1 MATSAG
7 ELIYTV
13 DMDTSKLISVNRQT
27 ANEISKTDKI
37 MRGFD
42 EAIQQAENS
51 MSHFAPTMT
60 GTAKAVKEA
69 GAQFQFMKGGMSGV
83 GFQLQDIAVQAQM
96 GTSAFVILGQQGSQ
110 IASLFGPGGAMVGA
124 FIAVGAALASVLA
137 PSLME
142 SKSSAELLEESLS
155 SLGKIMTTTGDDA
168 DVLTDRILKLA
179 KANQQAAKTEVALGI
194 TKAKDAIAAS
204 NDIIGEAITKADG
217 WTNATG
223 NMVAA
228 TSQIDD
234 LDAIMKR
241 FGITQEQA
249 LDGSIPAAFQ
259 SKISDLSTYVN
270 TLGSEFG
277 MTQTQALEFV
287 RAADEFSKTKSVETA
302 ENLSNVI
309 NKVNEANGYANRSL
323 VELGATIGENVRVM
337 QDAADKA
344 AVLESALD
352 NIEQAASRSEEAIKR
367 NTSAINSL
375 IESAKMEAAT
385 IGKSARE
392 RALYVAELAGATD
405 QEKELINVQYDSI
418 EAQERQIKAAK
429 DAQSAAKKAASDA
442 ANEQKRLQGQY
453 QSNENSLKKM
463 AQQLSI
469 AGLSTQGLA
478 RDAAQLAAVYSLGE
492 GATQTQIEQ
501 ARQLAGALY
510 DANQQMKEQKKIEDS
525 RKKVETDFEGVKR
538 SVIKTE
544 DVDAKY
550 KEDLAKLDAYYQQ
563 AGKLDEGYQATKSAL
578 ERQYREARQ
587 AAVIE
592 DFKAQS
598 EANEFL
604 MNSIDAF
611 GQASTNAISGLLS
624 GTMSATEAIQNF
636 ANVIMNQAIGALV
649 EIGLQYVKNQ
659 VVASSAF
666 AAEQA
671 MNATK
676 GAAMTAAVT
685 AQVGMQ
691 TALAAQAA
699 FAATAAIPIV
709 GPALAPAAAGAAA
722 ATAQALGTPAIAM
735 APLAGAREFGG
746 PVDAGKMYRV
756 GEGGAPEI
764 FQSGGKNFMIPG
776 DGGKVIPNDKI
787 GGGGFSQNVQVHNYS
802 GENVQTK
809 TSMDGKQLEVVI
821 GEVAKQISQRRGG
834 VGRALASST
843 ATKWKAQ

>member
-13 DMDTSKLISVNRQT
+13 DVD
-27 ANEISKTDKI
+27 
-37 MRGFD
+37 
-42 EAIQQAENS
+42 
-51 MSHFAPTMT
+51 
-60 GTAKAVKEA
+60 TAKAVTQARQAEKA
-69 GAQFQFMKGGMSGV
+69 VGALETEMNSAAAASAKLNTNLTATAKGVKQASGGAAAMSGV
-83 GFQLQDIAVQAQM
+83 FGQLGQQVQDVAVQFAM
-96 GTSAFVILGQQGSQ
+96 GTNQLIILGQQGPQ
-110 IASLFGPGGAMVGA
+110 IASIFGPTGAVVGA
-124 FIAVGAALASVLA
+124 FIAVASALLGMATASGTAGESIEELA
-137 PSLME
+137 
-142 SKSSAELLEESLS
+142 KKAD
-155 SLGKIMTTTGDDA
+155 SLGKSQLEDAINKANVELNDQQQVLIKTTEKVQRMEVAQKQSG
-168 DVLTDRILKLA
+168 LTAGVYAVKLA
-179 KANQQAAKTEVALGI
+179 EARAEQEAQSDVVNQLVANIERLTNAMYGNVDAAEASRKATQEIVSDLEFETRIMGLNEAQRAT
-194 TKAKDAIAAS
+194 AIAQRRAGVDAAS
-204 NDIIGEAITKADG
+204 AEGKAIE
-217 WTNATG
+217 N
-223 NMVAA
+223 AA
-228 TSQIDD
+228 T
-234 LDAIMKR
+234 AM
-241 FGITQEQA
+241 
-249 LDGSIPAAFQ
+249 
-259 SKISDLSTYVN
+259 
-270 TLGSEFG
+270 
-277 MTQTQALEFV
+277 
-287 RAADEFSKTKSVETA
+287 
-302 ENLSNVI
+302 
-309 NKVNEANGYANRSL
+309 VNESQRLSE
-323 VELGATIGENVRVM
+323 V
-337 QDAADKA
+337 DKQKR
-344 AVLESALD
+344 ES
-352 NIEQAASRSEEAIKR
+352 
-367 NTSAINSL
+367 
-375 IESAKMEAAT
+375 EAA
-385 IGKSARE
+385 AR
-392 RALYVAELAGATD
+392 
-405 QEKELINVQYDSI
+405 
-418 EAQERQIKAAK
+418 
-429 DAQSAAKKAASDA
+429 KAASQA
-442 ANEQKRLQGQY
+442 ESEQKRLNGQY

-563 AGKLDEGYQATKSAL
+563 AGALDANYQATKDGL

-587 AAVIE
+587 QAMVE
-592 DFKAQS
+592 DFAAQS

-604 MNSIDAF
+604 INSIDSL
-611 GQASTNAISGLLS
+611 GQASTSAISGLLS
-624 GTMSATEAIQNF
+624 GTMSVTEAMQNF
-636 ANVIMNQAIGALV
+636 ANVILNQAVGALV
-649 EIGLQYVKNQ
+649 EVGLQYVKNQ
-659 VVASSAF
+659 VISQSAF

-709 GPALAPAAAGAAA
+709 GPGLAPAAAGAAA

-776 DGGKVIPNDKI
+776 DGGKVIPNDQI
-787 GGGGFSQNVQVHNYS
+787 GGGSGFQQNVNIHNY
-802 GENVQTK
+802 GNENVQTQ
-809 TSMDGKQLEVVI
+809 TSMDGKQLDVII

-843 ATKWKAQ
+843 SMKWKAQ

>member
-13 DMDTSKLISVNRQT
+13 DMDTSRLISVNRQT

-42 EAIQQAENS
+42 DAIKQAENS
-51 MSHFAPTMT
+51 MSHFTPTMT

-83 GFQLQDIAVQAQM
+83 GFQLQDIAIQAQM

-110 IASLFGPGGAMVGA
+110 IASMFGPGGAMVGA
-124 FIAVGAALASVLA
+124 FIAVGAALAGVLA

-142 SKSSAELLEESLS
+142 SKSSSELLEESLS
-155 SLGKIMTTTGDDA
+155 ALGKIMTTTGEDT
-168 DVLTDRILKLA
+168 DVLTERIIKLA
-179 KANQQAAKTEVALGI
+179 RANQQAAKTEVALGI

-234 LDAIMKR
+234 LDAVMKR

-249 LDGSIPAAFQ
+249 LDGSIPAAYQ
-259 SKISDLSTYVN
+259 NKISDLTTYIG

-344 AVLESALD
+344 AVLEGALD
-352 NIEQAASRSEEAIKR
+352 NIEQASSRSEEAIKR
-367 NTSAINSL
+367 NASAINSL

-418 EAQERQIKAAK
+418 EAQERQIKAGK
-429 DAQSAAKKAASDA
+429 DAQSAAKKAAADA
-442 ANEQKRLQGQY
+442 ANEQKRLQSQY

-478 RDAAQLAAVYSLGE
+478 KEAAELAAVYSLGE
-492 GATQTQIEQ
+492 GATQTQIDQ
-501 ARQLAGALY
+501 AKQLAGALF
-510 DANQQMKEQKKIEDS
+510 DLNEQK
-525 RKKVETDFEGVKR
+525 R
-538 SVIKTE
+538 
-544 DVDAKY
+544 
-550 KEDLAKLDAYYQQ
+550 
-563 AGKLDEGYQATKSAL
+563 
-578 ERQYREARQ
+578 RQ
-587 AAVIE
+587 AEIE
-592 DFKAQS
+592 GKRK
-598 EANEFL
+598 EAGRF
-604 MNSIDAF
+604 
-611 GQASTNAISGLLS
+611 
-624 GTMSATEAIQNF
+624 
-636 ANVIMNQAIGALV
+636 V
-649 EIGLQYVKNQ
+649 E
-659 VVASSAF
+659 
-666 AAEQA
+666 
-671 MNATK
+671 
-676 GAAMTAAVT
+676 
-685 AQVGMQ
+685 
-691 TALAAQAA
+691 QAA
-699 FAATAAIPIV
+699 FDAASPLEQIDIEEQAKIAKLEEYRNLELISLQEFETTKNNIIKQAANERAAIELARNSMILSASSDFFGGMADLTGAFAGEQSGAYKALFAISKGFAIANAALQLQTAIANASALPW
-709 GPALAPAAAGAAA
+709 PANF
-722 ATAQALGTPAIAM
+722 PAIAK
-735 APLAGAREFGG
+735 AVALGGQIASNIAGVNYGGAREFGG

-756 GEGGAPEI
+756 GEGGKPEI

-776 DGGKVIPNDKI
+776 DGGKVIPNDQI
-787 GGGGFSQNVQVHNYS
+787 SGGSGFQQNVNIHNY
-802 GENVQTK
+802 GNENVQTQ
-809 TSMDGKQLEVVI
+809 TSMDGKQLDVII

>member
-51 MSHFAPTMT
+51 MSHFTPTMT

-83 GFQLQDIAVQAQM
+83 GFQLQDIAIQAQM

-110 IASLFGPGGAMVGA
+110 IASMFGPGGAMVGA
-124 FIAVGAALASVLA
+124 FIAVGAALAGVLA

-142 SKSSAELLEESLS
+142 SISSAELLEESLS
-155 SLGKIMTTTGDDA
+155 ALGKIMTTTGDDA
-168 DVLTDRILKLA
+168 DVLTERIIKLA

-259 SKISDLSTYVN
+259 NEISDLTAYIG

-277 MTQTQALEFV
+277 MTQAQALEFV

-344 AVLESALD
+344 AVLEGALD

-367 NTSAINSL
+367 NASAINSL

-429 DAQSAAKKAASDA
+429 DAQSAAKKAASEA

-478 RDAAQLAAVYSLGE
+478 KEAAELAAVYSLGE

-501 ARQLAGALY
+501 AKQLAGALF
-510 DANQQMKEQKKIEDS
+510 DLNEQKRRQAEIKGKRKEAGRFVEQAAFDAASPLEQIDIEE
-525 RKKVETDFEGVKR
+525 K
-538 SVIKTE
+538 
-544 DVDAKY
+544 AK
-550 KEDLAKLDAYYQQ
+550 LAKLEEYRQLQREAEEAGRQ
-563 AGKLDEGYQATKSAL
+563 ADIISLQEYEATKNNIIKDAADQRADIEFSRNQMILGASSDFFGGMADLAGAFAGEQSAA
-578 ERQYREARQ
+578 Y
-587 AAVIE
+587 
-592 DFKAQS
+592 KAL
-598 EANEFL
+598 F
-604 MNSIDAF
+604 
-611 GQASTNAISGLLS
+611 AISKGF
-624 GTMSATEAIQNF
+624 AI
-636 ANVIMNQAIGALV
+636 
-649 EIGLQYVKNQ
+649 
-659 VVASSAF
+659 
-666 AAEQA
+666 
-671 MNATK
+671 
-676 GAAMTAAVT
+676 
-685 AQVGMQ
+685 
-691 TALAAQAA
+691 AQAA
-699 FAATAAIPIV
+699 LSLQVAISRATELPWPANLPAIGQAV
-709 GPALAPAAAGAAA
+709 
-722 ATAQALGTPAIAM
+722 ALGGQIASSI
-735 APLAGAREFGG
+735 AGVNYGGAREFGG
-746 PVDAGKMYRV
+746 PVDANKMYRV
-756 GEGGAPEI
+756 GEGGKPEVY
-764 FQSGGKNFMIPG
+764 QDSAGKNYMIPG
-776 DGGKVIPNDKI
+776 DGGKVIPNDQI
-787 GGGGFSQNVQVHNYS
+787 SGGGFSQSVQVHNYS

-809 TSMDGKQLEVVI
+809 TSMDGKQLDVII